1 MSAAPFEIVA
11 SPLAVPDART
21 VERLE
26 SMGVSTIMTSAW
38 IAQRRGVPTLLDEA
52 IECVTSY
59 GEQWIAPLR

>member
-1 MSAAPFEIVA
+1 
-11 SPLAVPDART
+11 
-21 VERLE
+21 
-26 SMGVSTIMTSAW
+26 VSTIMTSAW